1 MIRIPRA
8 LQAAAA
14 ALMVT
19 QAAMAE
25 IYPAADQVQP
35 VLSGM
40 QAPDFTATAADGST
54 YSFDTSNRDKPAII
68 TFYRGGWCPYC
79 NAHLMEMRN
88 IEQDLVDMGYE
99 LIFLSAD
106 RPELMAEAVAEG
118 EELPYTLL
126 SDASMEVS
134 QQYGIAFR
142 VDDATFDKY
151 KNQYGLDL
159 EEKSGYDHHAL
170 PAPAVFI
177 VDASGTVVFQ
187 YVNPDYSIRISPEVL
202 VAAAKT
208 MPGRKL
214 ARN

>member
-1 MIRIPRA
+1 MFRIPLFVTA
-8 LQAAAA
+8 TLA
-14 ALMVT
+14 ALSLAQSAT
-19 QAAMAE
+19 AQIHPNAE
-25 IYPAADQVQP
+25 QVQP

-40 QAPDFTATAADGST
+40 QAPSFSATAADGST
-54 YSFDTSNRDKPAII
+54 YSFTADARDKPAII

-79 NAHLMEMRN
+79 NAHLMEMRH
-88 IEQDLVDMGYE
+88 IEQDLIDMGYE

-106 RPELMAEAVAEG
+106 RPELMAEAVSEDTS
-118 EELPYTLL
+118 LPYTLL

-134 QQYGIAFR
+134 QKFGIAFR
-142 VDDATFDKY
+142 VDDETFDKY

-177 VDASGTVVFQ
+177 VDAGGTVVFQ
-187 YVNPDYSIRISPEVL
+187 YVNPDYSVRISPEVL